1 MVKPV
6 DAWLLPDGV
15 ADVLPAEAARL
26 ESLRRQLLDH
36 FARWG
41 YALVLPP
48 LMEYLESLLSGSGRD
63 LADLT
68 FKITDQLSGR
78 MMGVRA
84 DTTPQVA
91 RLDAH
96 CLRSEGPARYCY
108 AGTVLHTRP
117 MGIAASR
124 CPVQIGAELYG
135 HAGVESDIEIIRLTL
150 DALHIAGARELH
162 LDLGHVGVFRAL
174 AAAAELD
181 CVTEAS
187 LRDMLSRKSLPEW
200 HEAIPAR
207 VGAAHQAAL
216 LPLPS
221 LAGDVSVLAE
231 AKVLWPDAPA
241 AVSQALA
248 DVQAV
253 VTAIQQSHPSVVL
266 TLDLGDVRGYHYH
279 TGLVF
284 SVYAPGHAR
293 EVAKGG
299 RYDHVGE
306 AFGRARA
313 ATGFSADLKQWL
325 DFSNATAATQG
336 ILAPAGDDAD
346 LRAAMIQARAHG
358 QRVVQQLPGALL
370 SAVEAGCDREFF
382 YADACWQVRAVAS

>member
-1 MVKPV
+1 MSI
-6 DAWLLPDGV
+6 DFALPRG
-15 ADVLPAEAARL
+15 
-26 ESLRRQLLDH
+26 
-36 FARWG
+36 
-41 YALVLPP
+41 
-48 LMEYLESLLSGSGRD
+48 
-63 LADLT
+63 
-68 FKITDQLSGR
+68 
-78 MMGVRA
+78 
-84 DTTPQVA
+84 
-91 RLDAH
+91 
-96 CLRSEGPARYCY
+96 
-108 AGTVLHTRP
+108 
-117 MGIAASR
+117 
-124 CPVQIGAELYG
+124 
-135 HAGVESDIEIIRLTL
+135 
-150 DALHIAGARELH
+150 
-162 LDLGHVGVFRAL
+162 
-174 AAAAELD
+174 
-181 CVTEAS
+181 
-187 LRDMLSRKSLPEW
+187 
-200 HEAIPAR
+200 
-207 VGAAHQAAL
+207 
-216 LPLPS
+216 
-221 LAGDVSVLAE
+221 
-231 AKVLWPDAPA
+231 
-241 AVSQALA
+241 
-248 DVQAV
+248 AV
-253 VTAIQQSHPSVVL
+253 VTAIQQSHPNVVL